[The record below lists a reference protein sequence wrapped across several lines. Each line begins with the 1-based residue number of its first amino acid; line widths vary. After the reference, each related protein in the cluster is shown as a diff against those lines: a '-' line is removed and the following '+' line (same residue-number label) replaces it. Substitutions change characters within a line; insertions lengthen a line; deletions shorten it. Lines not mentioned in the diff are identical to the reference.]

1 MKRILVLLAILID
14 GVVLGLMV
22 GLLMSTEQRLRLSQ
36 QLADVIRDKEARMPE
51 G

>member
-1 MKRILVLLAILID
+1 MKKMLVLLAILID

-22 GLLMSTEQRLRLSQ
+22 GLLLSTEQRLRLSQ
-36 QLADVIRDKEARMPE
+36 QLADVIREKEERMPE